1 MIIAIVGATGTGK
14 TRQAIELA
22 VEGGAEIVNCDSREI
37 YRGLDI
43 GSAKPTAAERAGVPH
58 HLFDVVDPDD
68 TYDAARYAAA
78 ARAAIAEITGRGRR
92 VVVVGGTGLYLRALR
107 FGLFTGPPGDPGLR
121 TRWNAEEDAAPGA
134 LHARLARLDPDSAA
148 RLHANDRLRLVRAL
162 EVLETTGRPLSAWHG
177 AHRFAGD
184 ELPMRVVGL
193 QVARA
198 DLYARLDARCAAMLD
213 AGLLDEVRGLVARY
227 DPTRPALQSIG
238 YRQVAA
244 HLRGECDL
252 PAALEAMRRATRQF
266 AKRQLTWFR
275 AEPGIEWI
283 DADES
288 APHLWPS
295 V

>member
-1 MIIAIVGATGTGK
+1 MDMIIALVGPTGSGK
-14 TRQAIELA
+14 TAASVALA
-22 VEGGAEIVNCDSREI
+22 GEGDAEIVNCDSRQI

-58 HLFDVVDPDD
+58 HLFDVVDPDQS
-68 TYDAARYAAA
+68 YDAARYAAA
-78 ARAAIAEITGRGRR
+78 ARSAIAEITGRGRR

-107 FGLFTGPPGDPGLR
+107 FGLFAGPPADPALR
-121 TRWNAEEDAAPGA
+121 ARLTAEDEAVPGS
-134 LHARLARLDPDSAA
+134 LHARLAQLDPDSAV
-148 RLHANDRLRLVRAL
+148 RLHPNDRLRVIRAL
-162 EVLETTGRPLSAWHG
+162 EVLEGTGRPLSAWHG

-266 AKRQLTWFR
+266 AKRQTTWFR
-275 AEPGIEWI
+275 AEPGIAWI
-283 DADES
+283 DADRD
-288 APHLWPS
+288 AVRW
-295 V
+295 